1 MKHSKSIDVTLA
13 TSVIALGI
21 VVSLALLV
29 FLRDFNDNN
38 HRPSPSKPSSIG
50 TIVEVYNKEDSYFAI
65 PAIITDEII
74 SISTSPSSSNDV
86 NGNDASATSYRS
98 YNLQNSITNEIMTNV
113 NEEHIH
119 PYTPY
124 KDGTIASCNFS
135 TLRNKVHLMTP
146 CAIVSSSS
154 TVSSTDASSH
164 DDVEVE
170 DDTKSNSGKI
180 TVSYQVAY
188 LNEENILSY
197 VNDLPYNRV
206 QRRRHLHFPYKI
218 Q

>member
-1 MKHSKSIDVTLA
+1 MKYSKSIDITLA
-13 TSVIALGI
+13 TIVIILG
-21 VVSLALLV
+21 VVSLL
-29 FLRDFNDNN
+29 FLRGYNINTNN
-38 HRPSPSKPSSIG
+38 HRPSKPSSIG
-50 TIVEVYNKEDSYFAI
+50 TIVVEVYNKEDSYFAI

-74 SISTSPSSSNDV
+74 STSTSPS
-86 NGNDASATSYRS
+86 NDASTSYRS
-98 YNLQNSITNEIMTNV
+98 YNLQNSITNEIVTNV

-124 KDGTIASCNFS
+124 TDGTIASCNFS

-146 CAIVSSSS
+146 CAIVSSS
-154 TVSSTDASSH
+154 TGSSPVPSSRRG
-164 DDVEVE
+164 DDNDVEVEVE
-170 DDTKSNSGKI
+170 DDTKSSSGKM
-180 TVSYQVAY
+180 TVTYQVAY

>member
-1 MKHSKSIDVTLA
+1 MKHFKSIDITLA
-13 TSVIALGI
+13 TTVIILG
-21 VVSLALLV
+21 VVSLL
-29 FLRDFNDNN
+29 FLRGYNINHNN
-38 HRPSPSKPSSIG
+38 RPSKPSPIG
-50 TIVEVYNKEDSYFAI
+50 NIVEVYYKEDSYFAI

-74 SISTSPSSSNDV
+74 SISTSPSND
-86 NGNDASATSYRS
+86 GGISDASTSYRS
-98 YNLQNSITNEIMTNV
+98 YNLQNSITNEIMTSV
-113 NEEHIH
+113 NEEDIH
-119 PYTPY
+119 PYTTY

-154 TVSSTDASSH
+154 TGSLTDAPSRR
-164 DDVEVE
+164 DLNDVEVE
-170 DDTKSNSGKI
+170 DGMSMKSSGMI
-180 TVSYQVAY
+180 TVAYQVAY

>member
-1 MKHSKSIDVTLA
+1 MKHSKSIGITLA
-13 TSVIALGI
+13 TIVIALG
-21 VVSLALLV
+21 VVSLTLLV
-29 FLRDFNDNN
+29 FLRGYNINHNN
-38 HRPSPSKPSSIG
+38 RPSKPSSIG

-74 SISTSPSSSNDV
+74 STSVSSSNDV
-86 NGNDASATSYRS
+86 NGDASTSYRS
-98 YNLQNSITNEIMTNV
+98 YNLQNSITNEIITNV

-119 PYTPY
+119 PYTTY

-146 CAIVSSSS
+146 CAIVSSSASVSS
-154 TVSSTDASSH
+154 TVSSSRGDN
-164 DDVEVE
+164 DGEVE
-170 DDTKSNSGKI
+170 EDTKKSSGMM

>member
-1 MKHSKSIDVTLA
+1 MKHSKSIDITLA
-13 TSVIALGI
+13 TTVIILG

-38 HRPSPSKPSSIG
+38 RRPSKPSSIG
-50 TIVEVYNKEDSYFAI
+50 TIVEVYNKEHSYFAI
-65 PAIITDEII
+65 PAIIIDEII
-74 SISTSPSSSNDV
+74 STSSSPS
-86 NGNDASATSYRS
+86 NDASTSYRS
-98 YNLQNSITNEIMTNV
+98 YNLQNSITNEIITNV

-119 PYTPY
+119 PYTIY

-135 TLRNKVHLMTP
+135 TLRNNVHLMTP
-146 CAIVSSSS
+146 CAIVSSS
-154 TVSSTDASSH
+154 TGSSPVPSFRRGDN
-164 DDVEVE
+164 DVEVE
-170 DDTKSNSGKI
+170 VEDGTKKSNSKM
-180 TVSYQVAY
+180 TVTYQVAY

>member
-1 MKHSKSIDVTLA
+1 MKHPKSFDVTLA
-13 TSVIALGI
+13 TLVIALG
-21 VVSLALLV
+21 VVSLL
-29 FLRDFNDNN
+29 FLRGYNIINTN
-38 HRPSPSKPSSIG
+38 HRPSKPSSIG
-50 TIVEVYNKEDSYFAI
+50 TIVEVYNKENSYFAI

-74 SISTSPSSSNDV
+74 STSTSPS
-86 NGNDASATSYRS
+86 NDASRSYRS

-119 PYTPY
+119 RYTIY

-135 TLRNKVHLMTP
+135 TLRSKVHLMTP
-146 CAIVSSSS
+146 CAIVSSSA
-154 TVSSTDASSH
+154 TISSTDASSSVSVSSSRRGL
-164 DDVEVE
+164 DEVEVE
-170 DDTKSNSGKI
+170 DDTKSSSGKI
-180 TVSYQVAY
+180 MVSYQVAY

-197 VNDLPYNRV
+197 VNDLPYSRV

>member
-13 TSVIALGI
+13 VTVAIG
-21 VVSLALLV
+21 VVSLL
-29 FLRDFNDNN
+29 FLRGYNVNNN
-38 HRPSPSKPSSIG
+38 HHPSKPSSIG
-50 TIVEVYNKEDSYFAI
+50 TIVDVYNNDDSYFAI

-74 SISTSPSSSNDV
+74 STSTSSSNNDV
-86 NGNDASATSYRS
+86 NGDASRRSYRS
-98 YNLQNSITNEIMTNV
+98 YNLTNV
-113 NEEHIH
+113 NEEQIH

-154 TVSSTDASSH
+154 TISSSRRDL

-170 DDTKSNSGKI
+170 DGTRKSSGKMMV
-180 TVSYQVAY
+180 TYQVAY

-206 QRRRHLHFPYKI
+206 VQRRRHLHFPYKI